1 LHDLLATHVGDLAKL
16 GDAGDQLSMPTLAAW

>member
-1 LHDLLATHVGDLAKL
+1 LLAAHVGDLAKL